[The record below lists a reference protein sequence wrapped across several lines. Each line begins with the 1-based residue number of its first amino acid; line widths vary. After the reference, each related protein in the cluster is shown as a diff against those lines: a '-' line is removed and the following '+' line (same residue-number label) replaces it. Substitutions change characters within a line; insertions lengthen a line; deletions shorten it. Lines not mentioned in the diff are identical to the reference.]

1 LSRVDGRA
9 KRANARASCL
19 AAAGYKAIV
28 ARGWVTPGSDK
39 EEADMIGAIIL
50 GLVAGAVARLLI
62 KNDAMERMGGLLS
75 WLLTLVVGLVGAWVG
90 WWTFAG
96 LLGIG
101 DEDAFDLGGIVGAIV
116 GAVVVLGIV
125 TWVANRAR
133 K

>member
-1 LSRVDGRA
+1 
-9 KRANARASCL
+9 
-19 AAAGYKAIV
+19 
-28 ARGWVTPGSDK
+28 VTPGSDK

-90 WWTFAG
+90 WWIFAG